1 MRTLVALVVAL
12 AGCHHEASAPAPAR
26 ARRPRAMAARVPV
39 RDADADRLSALIRA
53 PSSLAH
59 WVRGPVVVLDGETGA
74 VRTECGAG
82 ARSLVASVGDAIVDP
97 DRPDPHCQ
105 VEIDRVFCEQHGT
118 SDGDRRIGLYFQH
131 DGGWHVT
138 AVIVSKE
145 GHGIGE
151 DAIDRFAARTRDA
164 SCPAE

>member
-1 MRTLVALVVAL
+1 
-12 AGCHHEASAPAPAR
+12 
-26 ARRPRAMAARVPV
+26 MAARVPPV

-82 ARSLVASVGDAIVDP
+82 AKSMVASVGDAIVDP
-97 DRPDPHCQ
+97 SRPDPHCQ
-105 VEIDRVFCEQHGT
+105 VEVDRVFCEQHGT
-118 SDGDRRIGLYFQH
+118 SDGDRRIGVYFER

-138 AVIVSKE
+138 AVIVSRE
-145 GHGIGE
+145 GASIGE
-151 DAIDRFAARTRDA
+151 DAIDQFSARVQDA